1 MAFYK
6 PLIRTLSATVL
17 ICFCL
22 PVVASDVLKLYGPGG
37 PAPAMKEAAQVFN
50 KTFGI
55 EVKVQAGPTGQ
66 WLEQAK
72 IDADFIYSGSENMLS
87 DFARAMPGLFEL
99 AEAEPLYLRPLAIL
113 VRPGNPQ
120 NISGFKDLLR
130 SGLRVLTVAGAGQVG
145 LWEDA
150 AARTGDIQMV
160 RSLRRNL
167 LFPEPANSAL
177 ARQQWLNEQ
186 SIDAWLIWNIW
197 QVSNSELADLIE
209 VEEPWRT
216 YRGTDIVLTERGRTN
231 PKAQQFVQ
239 FLQSKVARDIF
250 AKWGWQS

>member
-1 MAFYK
+1 
-6 PLIRTLSATVL
+6 
-17 ICFCL
+17 
-22 PVVASDVLKLYGPGG
+22 
-37 PAPAMKEAAQVFN
+37 
-50 KTFGI
+50 
-55 EVKVQAGPTGQ
+55 
-66 WLEQAK
+66 
-72 IDADFIYSGSENMLS
+72 
-87 DFARAMPGLFEL
+87 MPGLFEL
-99 AEAEPLYLRPLAIL
+99 AEADPLYLRPLAIL

-120 NISGFKDLLR
+120 NIRGFKDLL
-130 SGLRVLTVAGAGQVG
+130 SPGLRVLTVAGAGQVG

-209 VEEPWRT
+209 VEEPWRI

>member
-1 MAFYK
+1 MTFYK
-6 PLIRTLSATVL
+6 RLIRTLLVTVL
-17 ICFCL
+17 IFFCL

-55 EVKVQAGPTGQ
+55 EVKVQAGPTWQ

-120 NISGFKDLLR
+120 NIRGFKDLLR
-130 SGLRVLTVAGAGQVG
+130 PGLRILTVAGAGQVG

-177 ARQQWLNEQ
+177 ARQQWLNDQ

-197 QVSNSELADLIE
+197 QVSNSELADLVE
-209 VEEPWRT
+209 VEEPWRI

-231 PKAQQFVQ
+231 PKAQQFIE
-239 FLQSKVARDIF
+239 FLQSKAGQAIF
-250 AKWGWQS
+250 IKWGWQS

>member
-1 MAFYK
+1 MI
-6 PLIRTLSATVL
+6 LHNSIIRTILTTLLVL
-17 ICFCL
+17 FCL
-22 PVVASDVLKLYGPGG
+22 PVVANDVLKLYGPGG

-55 EVKVQAGPTGQ
+55 EVKVQAGPTRQ

-72 IDADFIYSGSENMLS
+72 NDADFIYSGSENMLS

-120 NISGFKDLLR
+120 NISGFKDLLHP
-130 SGLRVLTVAGAGQVG
+130 GTRVLTVAGAGQVG

-150 AARTGDIQMV
+150 AARSGDIQMV
-160 RSLRRNL
+160 RALRRNI
-167 LFPEPANSAL
+167 LFPESANSAL
-177 ARQQWLNEQ
+177 ARQQWIDDQ

-197 QVSNSELADLIE
+197 QVSNSELADLVE
-209 VEEPWRT
+209 VEEPWRI
-216 YRGTDIVLTERGRTN
+216 YRGTDIVLTERGRNN
-231 PKAQQFVQ
+231 PKAGQFVQ

-250 AKWGWQS
+250 VKWGWQG